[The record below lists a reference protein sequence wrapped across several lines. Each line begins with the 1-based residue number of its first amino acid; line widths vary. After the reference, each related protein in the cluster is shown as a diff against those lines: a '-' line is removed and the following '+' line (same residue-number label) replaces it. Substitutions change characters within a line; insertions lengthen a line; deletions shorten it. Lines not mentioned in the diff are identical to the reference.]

1 VGRERL
7 RSQHHTAIRNVGGAP
22 GVPDDVGFAT
32 KPVLAA
38 QMLTAAL
45 DAHVPASWVAVDEV
59 YGATS
64 VLPSRAARPRRRLRA
79 GGGVRPA
86 GGHWCW
92 PCPSRRAGC
101 ESVATSLAAPQ
112 RRQGRHRPPRRRL
125 GAGSRSTPQQPGDQ
139 GDRWLLRRH
148 PRTGELAS
156 YLCWAPTQV
165 PLHRLIRIAGA
176 RWAIEETFQAGKSQ
190 VRHLINTLIITPS
203 T

>member
-1 VGRERL
+1 
-7 RSQHHTAIRNVGGAP
+7 
-22 GVPDDVGFAT
+22 
-32 KPVLAA
+32 VLAVPEPTSWLRICRDQPGSA
-38 QMLTAAL
+38 TA
-45 DAHVPASWVAVDEV
+45 PA
-59 YGATS
+59 
-64 VLPSRAARPRRRLRA
+64 R
-79 GGGVRPA
+79 
-86 GGHWCW
+86 
-92 PCPSRRAGC
+92 
-101 ESVATSLAAPQ
+101 APQ
-112 RRQGRHRPPRRRL
+112 APATTTGP
-125 GAGSRSTPQQPGDQ
+125 GSRSTPQQPGDQ